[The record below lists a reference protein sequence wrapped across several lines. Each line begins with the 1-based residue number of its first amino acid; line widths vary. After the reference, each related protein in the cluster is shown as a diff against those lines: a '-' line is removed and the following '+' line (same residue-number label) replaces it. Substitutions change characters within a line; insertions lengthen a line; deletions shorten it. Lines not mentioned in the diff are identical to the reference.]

1 MLFVA
6 FQEVVAG
13 HDDHER
19 REPNFVKS
27 LKNCYNFVFL
37 TESL

>member
-13 HDDHER
+13 ILDDGRER

-27 LKNCYNFVFL
+27 FKIAATLFF
-37 TESL
+37 